1 MLVKNKDASSIT
13 LRNQNKTLYANYI
26 IQQTKF
32 QGGCLGRVTLES
44 GRTGDYSIIIKLKD
58 GEQSTTLLEQQ
69 TDISANL
76 CPILSPPDPYLNDA
90 IYLSLTTNQAVYKV
104 AALGAWIPV
113 TSTEYSDLQTRI
125 TNTTITGA
133 TTSLLTA
140 AVFNNFNNT
149 GPVFTG
155 NFKSANQPAIPAN
168 NYIFAAAFQWRD
180 STSKSDIQLYANQNS
195 AAPTTGYSKVGG
207 YFPSTGATGVQYYV
221 RKGVAATNGATEGL
235 LAIYTGATA
244 TNGQESGYWIGYLNS
259 NGTGLRF
266 LQTNTEPTS
275 STTMTGSLS
284 PPDNYYVGI
293 QALTT
298 TSVQW
303 VTQ

>member
-221 RKGVAATNGATEGL
+221 RKGVSSTNGATEGL

-259 NGTGLRF
+259 NGTGLRY